1 MHTHHSHIAHAAYH
15 DLLRLL
21 KDDRLS
27 DMRGTPTRVV
37 RENKIY
43 WYDSYRVGSEVRKA
57 YIGEDS
63 LELRHRIDQYQKLRE
78 DRVARSKERTRLI
91 RILRAEGFVSVDAS
105 TGSLLSAMA
114 TSGVFRL
121 GGTIVGTHAF
131 RLYEGELGVRYR
143 FEELAQTG
151 DLDIASFE
159 KLSLVLDD
167 HAEPPVQ
174 NMLADFSFE
183 PAPVLDNSSS
193 WRWRQSRG
201 NALVEFLTPA
211 FGEEGIRKLE
221 ALGVTAKALNYLN
234 YLISEPIQAA
244 LTYRSG
250 VLVQIPRPERYA
262 IHKLIISDRRER
274 LDRLKAR
281 KDRQQA
287 AFLIDVLLED
297 RPDDILEAYQAAME
311 AGPRW
316 RERLGRALAH
326 LPLQSERLG
335 HRPGR

>member
-1 MHTHHSHIAHAAYH
+1 MPLHHSHIAHAAYH

-21 KDDRLS
+21 KEDRLS
-27 DMRGTPTRVV
+27 DLRGTPTRVA
-37 RENKIY
+37 RDNKIY
-43 WYDSYRVGSEVRKA
+43 WYDSYRIGSEVHKT

-63 LELRHRIDQYQKLRE
+63 DDLRQRIDRHQKLRE
-78 DRVARSKERTRLI
+78 DSAERSKERARLI
-91 RILRAEGFVSVDAS
+91 RILRAEGFMNLDAS

-143 FEELAQTG
+143 FDELAQTG

-167 HAEPPVQ
+167 QVEPPVQ
-174 NMLADFSFE
+174 NVLADFSFE
-183 PAPVLDNSSS
+183 PAPVLGATTL

-211 FGEEGIRKLE
+211 FGEEGVRTLG

-234 YLISEPIQAA
+234 YLIAEPIQAA
-244 LTYRSG
+244 VTYRSG
-250 VLVQIPRPERYA
+250 ILVQIPRPERYA
-262 IHKLIISDRRER
+262 IHKLIVSDRRER
-274 LDRLKAR
+274 HDRLKAH
-281 KDRQQA
+281 KDRHQA
-287 AFLIDVLLED
+287 IFLIDILLED
-297 RPDDILEAYQAAME
+297 RPDDILEAYQEAME
-311 AGPRW
+311 RGPRW

-326 LPLQSERLG
+326 FPYQSQVLG
-335 HRPGR
+335 HKSAD